1 MAAATLVT
9 MLMPPVSRYMTV
21 HPYAIGPR
29 DKLSSARRLM
39 ATRKVHHL
47 PVLEENRLIGIISDR
62 DVHPVHPLHDV
73 RVEETMTEDVLEVR
87 PDTPLDEV
95 LGQME
100 AKNCG
105 SAVVV
110 SDTGVEGI
118 FTTHDAL
125 RALGDLLRRTVEEE
139 P

>member
-1 MAAATLVT
+1 

-21 HPYAIGPR
+21 HPYAVGPR

-39 ATRKVHHL
+39 TTRKIHHL
-47 PVLEENRLIGIISDR
+47 PVLEDNRLIGILSDR
-62 DVHPVHPLHDV
+62 DVYPVHPLHDIKV
-73 RVEETMTEDVLEVR
+73 QDTMTEEVLAVA
-87 PDTPLDEV
+87 PDAPLDEV

-110 SDTGVEGI
+110 GNAGVEGI

-125 RALGDLLRRTVEEE
+125 RALGDLLRRAVEEE
-139 P
+139 A

>member
-1 MAAATLVT
+1 MAAATLRT

-39 ATRKVHHL
+39 ATRNVHHL
-47 PVLEENRLIGIISDR
+47 PVLEDNRLIGILSDR
-62 DVHPVHPLHDV
+62 DVHPVHPLIDT
-73 RVEETMTEDVLEVR
+73 RVGDTMTEDVLAVK
-87 PDTPLDEV
+87 PDAPLDEV

-110 SDTGVEGI
+110 S
-118 FTTHDAL
+118 
-125 RALGDLLRRTVEEE
+125 
-139 P
+139 

>member
-1 MAAATLVT
+1 

-29 DKLSSARRLM
+29 DKLSSARQLM
-39 ATRKVHHL
+39 QTRQIHHL
-47 PVLEENRLIGIISDR
+47 PVVEGHHLIGILSDR
-62 DVHPVHPLHDV
+62 DVYPVYPLHDIKV
-73 RVEETMTEDVLEVR
+73 QDTMIEDVLSVS
-87 PDTPLDEV
+87 PDDPLDEV

-100 AKNCG
+100 AKNCE

-110 SDTGVEGI
+110 SDSGVEGI

-125 RALGDLLRRTVEEE
+125 RALDDLLRRAVEGER
-139 P
+139 

>member
-1 MAAATLVT
+1 

-39 ATRKVHHL
+39 ATRNVHHL
-47 PVLEENRLIGIISDR
+47 PVLEDNHLIGILSDR
-62 DVHPVHPLHDV
+62 DVYPVHPLHDV
-73 RVEETMTEDVLEVR
+73 RVADTMSEEVLSVP
-87 PDTPLDEV
+87 PDAPLDEV

-125 RALGDLLRRTVEEE
+125 RALGDLLRRAVEEE